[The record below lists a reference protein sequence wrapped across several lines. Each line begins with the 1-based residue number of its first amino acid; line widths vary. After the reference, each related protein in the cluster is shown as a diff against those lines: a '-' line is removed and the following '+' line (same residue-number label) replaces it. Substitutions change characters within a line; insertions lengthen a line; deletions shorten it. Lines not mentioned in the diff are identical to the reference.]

1 MKVDSLCTACE
12 SVLDL
17 SSASLSASYYYD
29 SLPYCVIDAVFS
41 IGVKYTSTQNVVK
54 NYCTYYGLRE
64 YNTKQDND
72 GDTHTISQLVEHIES
87 MGIEKSADVVFR
99 NHQRTSSR
107 NGILK
112 ADAVLRFARI
122 LQKGSLTKQRKK
134 YCESQGNGAGYPFDI
149 SICSRE
155 MIHKLNPIAMCYG
168 F

>member
-12 SVLDL
+12 SELDL

-64 YNTKQDND
+64 YNTKQDNN

-87 MGIEKSADVVFR
+87 MGIK
-99 NHQRTSSR
+99 
-107 NGILK
+107 K
-112 ADAVLRFARI
+112 APMSFS
-122 LQKGSLTKQRKK
+122 GT
-134 YCESQGNGAGYPFDI
+134 I
-149 SICSRE
+149 SIHHLVMEFSRRTQYFDLPE
-155 MIHKLNPIAMCYG
+155 YCKSMELRHWLT
-168 F
+168 

>member
-1 MKVDSLCTACE
+1 MKADSLCTACE

-29 SLPYCVIDAVFS
+29 SLPHCVIDAVFS

-87 MGIEKSADVVFR
+87 MGIEKKCRCCFQEPSA
-99 NHQRTSSR
+99 H
-107 NGILK
+107 I
-112 ADAVLRFARI
+112 
-122 LQKGSLTKQRKK
+122 
-134 YCESQGNGAGYPFDI
+134 I
-149 SICSRE
+149 S
-155 MIHKLNPIAMCYG
+155 
-168 F
+168 